1 MLKKLVFQQGTLLPE
16 FPLRA
21 NLEQVNAMSV
31 MHNVFANLYQ
41 DSVSLMQISAHIS
54 KLPGIEQAS
63 VVMGTETN
71 LVQLRD
77 AGLDDGCKAGPNDLI
92 IAVRGEETACN
103 DALEIAHQR
112 LNSKPMEG
120 GSEGPLTPPLVS
132 LEMAAE
138 LQPDINL
145 ALISVPGDYAAA
157 EAIKALNLGMN
168 VMLFSD
174 NVSLEQEKQIK
185 LLAQRNNLLV
195 MGPDCGTAIIN
206 GLPLGFANVVKAGS
220 IGIVG
225 ASGTGLQE
233 VTCRIDQLGDGIS
246 QALGTGG
253 HDLHEEIGGI
263 SMLHGLQALAADPV
277 TQVIVLISKPPARP
291 VAERILEQA
300 QACGKPVVVNFLG
313 ATPEDITRP
322 GITAAST
329 LADAA
334 GIAVALAE
342 GTAVPASVTLIPAQD
357 IQMLQ
362 RACDQLPASRHA
374 IRGVFAGGTF
384 CYESQLLCQQQG
396 FSAASN
402 TPVKGNTRLTDIW
415 HSYGHTLIDMGDDD
429 FTRGRPHPMIDP
441 TLRNQ
446 RIEAELKDADTAV
459 VLFDLVLGYGAAD
472 EPATDLLAILG
483 QHHSSGGPLLIAHV
497 CGTEADPQQRSRQIT
512 ALQQAGVLVAGCNAQ
527 AALWAS
533 QVARIQAE
541 KNGETV

>member
-1 MLKKLVFQQGTLLPE
+1 
-16 FPLRA
+16 
-21 NLEQVNAMSV
+21 MSV
-31 MHNVFANLYQ
+31 MHKVFANLYQ
-41 DSVSLMQISAHIS
+41 DSVSLMQISAQIS

-71 LVQLRD
+71 LSQLRD

-92 IAVRGEETACN
+92 IAVRGEEDACRE
-103 DALEIAHQR
+103 ALEIAHQR
-112 LNSKPMEG
+112 LNSKPKESNSDG
-120 GSEGPLTPPLVS
+120 LRAPTLVS

-138 LQPDINL
+138 QQPDINL

-157 EAIKALNLGMN
+157 EAIKALHLDMN

-185 LLAQRNNLLV
+185 LLAQRKNRLV

-206 GLPLGFANVVKAGS
+206 GLPLGFANVVKGGS

-233 VTCRIDQLGDGIS
+233 VSCRIDQLGAGIS

-263 SMLHGLQALAADPV
+263 SMLHGLQALAADPA

-291 VAERILEQA
+291 VAERILERA

-313 ATPEDITRP
+313 AAAEDITRP
-322 GITAAST
+322 GVTAAAT

-334 GIAVALAE
+334 GIAVALAN
-342 GTAVPASVTLIPAQD
+342 GTVVPDSVTRIPQQD
-357 IQMLQ
+357 IEILESVIGDL
-362 RACDQLPASRHA
+362 AASRWA

-384 CYESQLLCQQQG
+384 CYEGQLLCQQQG
-396 FSAASN
+396 FIAASN
-402 TPVKGNTRLTDIW
+402 TPVKGNTRLADIW
-415 HSYGHTLIDMGDDD
+415 RSEGHTLIDMGDDD

-446 RIEAELKDADTAV
+446 RIEQELNDPETAV
-459 VLFDLVLGYGAAD
+459 VLFDLVLGYGASA
-472 EPATDLLAILG
+472 EPATELLALLAK
-483 QHHSSGGPLLIAHV
+483 HHSSNGPLLIAHV
-497 CGTEADPQQRSRQIT
+497 CGTEADPQQRSRQVA
-512 ALQQAGVLVAGCNAQ
+512 ALREAGVLVAGCNAQ

-533 QVARIQAE
+533 LVARIQAE
-541 KNGETV
+541 KNGETA